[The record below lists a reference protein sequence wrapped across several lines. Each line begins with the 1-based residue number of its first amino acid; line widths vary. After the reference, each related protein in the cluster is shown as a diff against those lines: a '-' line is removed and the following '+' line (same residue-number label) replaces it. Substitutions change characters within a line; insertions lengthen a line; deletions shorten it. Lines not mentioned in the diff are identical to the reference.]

1 MYTFDQRAGDDIELL
16 KWVSERNIHIPVSDL
31 AYMLGI
37 HEEGAFLDERD
48 ETEEYLRG
56 MA

>member
-1 MYTFDQRAGDDIELL
+1 MYSFDQRAGDDIELL

-31 AYMLGI
+31 AYMLGL
-37 HEEGAFLDERD
+37 HEDGMFTDEED
-48 ETEEYLRG
+48 ENQAYLRN